1 MRARAFLAAGA
12 LLLIVAAAVTVLAG
26 HGLETALAW
35 VAARREA
42 ASIPFIL
49 FYAFA
54 AVVLLPEFLLTM
66 AAGAIFGLAKGLLL
80 VSIGST
86 LGAAAAFLVGR
97 SLAREWIRCRIE
109 RWPNFHALDRAIG
122 RHGFWVVLLT
132 RLSPVIPYG
141 LLNYTYGITAVRI
154 RDYLLASWLGMLPGA
169 LLYVY
174 AGSAVASLTQ
184 VINGRAPVG
193 RQSNIL
199 LWVGLAATIAVIGL
213 LTHFARRELARE
225 LRC

>member
-1 MRARAFLAAGA
+1 MRTRAFLAAGA
-12 LLLIVAAAVTVLAG
+12 VLLIAAAAVTVLAG

-35 VAARREA
+35 VAARRES
-42 ASIPFIL
+42 ASIPFVL

-66 AAGAIFGLAKGLLL
+66 AAGAIFGLARGLLL

-86 LGAAAAFLVGR
+86 LGATAAFLLGR
-97 SLAREWIRCRIE
+97 SLARGWILRRIE
-109 RWPNFHALDRAIG
+109 RWPKFHALDRAIG
-122 RHGFWVVLLT
+122 RHGFWVVFLT

-174 AGSAVASLTQ
+174 AGSAAASLTQ

-199 LWVGLAATIAVIGL
+199 LWVGLAATITVIGL
-213 LTHFARRELARE
+213 LTHLARRELARE
-225 LRC
+225 LRS